1 MDAITTKQAEE
12 DLDSLI
18 EKVIADVQPTI
29 LCNDKGSRAV
39 LMSLDEFTSWQETFY
54 LLSNPANASHLLGSI
69 KSAQAGEVVERKLI
83 EE

>member
-1 MDAITTKQAEE
+1 MDAMTTKKAGEN
-12 DLDSLI
+12 LDGLI

-39 LMSLDEFTSWQETFY
+39 LMSLDEFTSWQETLY
-54 LLSNPANASHLLGSI
+54 LSSNPGNAAHLLRLI
-69 KSAQAGEVVERKLI
+69 TSAEAGEVIERKLI